1 MANILLEEGT
11 MIFRINLM
19 KICHPKMCSSTFL
32 PNPLAMLLL
41 LTVSTV
47 LSYTYGVLG
56 VAIKAANSD
65 AQA

>member
-19 KICHPKMCSSTFL
+19 KICHPKMCSSSL

-47 LSYTYGVLG
+47 LSHMYGVLG

>member
-1 MANILLEEGT
+1 
-11 MIFRINLM
+11 M
-19 KICHPKMCSSTFL
+19 KICHPKMCSSSL

-47 LSYTYGVLG
+47 LSHMHGVLS